1 MVCRRA
7 GNHEGCSVRRHEVFF
22 LFSFSSSRVET
33 AESSLP
39 TKDAE
44 RGSAEKLLNTRDL
57 TRRTQRGG
65 LMMTM
70 MAMKRRRS

>member
-1 MVCRRA
+1 MEGTSSGRDNATGLTARR
-7 GNHEGCSVRRHEVFF
+7 FF